1 MMKPITAPITS
12 PIKSTTTAPINAPE
26 NDRMAESFDIPE
38 SHRAAMDRE
47 DINPSARRSGAP
59 VGHNDA
65 SRRGS
70 GLEDVDPGLGIPDD
84 LAPGIKAA
92 ALRSGMRYESFVQ
105 QLISCAFAQVKFW
118 QQSDVERLFWLA
130 DRLGLDPL
138 ERDLIALEQ
147 RESFPAS
154 VAFMITLDGWV
165 KLLHRHPRFRG
176 LSFEEGPVDEHGF
189 PLWQSCSLYW
199 EGFQCPWVVRE
210 WACEH
215 RSLHESWLY
224 HPRRML
230 RHKALTQCARLALGV
245 GGGFWA
251 VGPQLE
257 ADLTSPFELSDEHQA
272 TPAPQHLKARPSK
285 RPTTTQALKSAISA
299 HLG

>member
-1 MMKPITAPITS
+1 M
-12 PIKSTTTAPINAPE
+12 TTLI
-26 NDRMAESFDIPE
+26 NDRMAAALQVPE
-38 SHRAAMDRE
+38 THGPALGRDKVNPAGQAAAGHAPAAMLSHTHGG
-47 DINPSARRSGAP
+47 PQS
-59 VGHNDA
+59 
-65 SRRGS
+65 
-70 GLEDVDPGLGIPDD
+70 LEPGLGVPDD
-84 LAPGIKAA
+84 LAPGTKAA

-138 ERDLIALEQ
+138 ERDLIAIEQ
-147 RESFPAS
+147 RDPDPFAAS

-176 LSFEEGPVDEHGF
+176 LSFEEGPNDEHGL

-199 EGFQCPWVVRE
+199 EGFACPLLVRE

-215 RSLHESWLY
+215 RSLHESWLN

-251 VGPQLE
+251 VGAQLE
-257 ADLTSPFELSDEHQA
+257 AVPASPYELSDEHQA
-272 TPAPQHLKARPSK
+272 TSSPHDLKAKPLK
-285 RPTTTQALKSAISA
+285 RPTTTEALKSAISA
-299 HLG
+299 QVS

>member
-1 MMKPITAPITS
+1 
-12 PIKSTTTAPINAPE
+12 
-26 NDRMAESFDIPE
+26 
-38 SHRAAMDRE
+38 
-47 DINPSARRSGAP
+47 
-59 VGHNDA
+59 
-65 SRRGS
+65 
-70 GLEDVDPGLGIPDD
+70 
-84 LAPGIKAA
+84 
-92 ALRSGMRYESFVQ
+92 MRYESFVQ

>member
-1 MMKPITAPITS
+1 MITPMTET
-12 PIKSTTTAPINAPE
+12 P
-26 NDRMAESFDIPE
+26 
-38 SHRAAMDRE
+38 AAKLNHTPHGGTQDFE
-47 DINPSARRSGAP
+47 
-59 VGHNDA
+59 
-65 SRRGS
+65 
-70 GLEDVDPGLGIPDD
+70 PGLGIPDD
-84 LAPGIKAA
+84 LAPGIRTA

-105 QLISCAFAQVKFW
+105 QLVSCAFAQVKFW

-147 RESFPAS
+147 REPFPAS

-176 LSFEEGPVDEHGF
+176 LSFEEGPVDEHGL
-189 PLWQSCSLYW
+189 PLWQSCTLYW
-199 EGFQCPWVVRE
+199 EGFECPWVVRE

-215 RSLHESWLY
+215 RSLHESWLN

-251 VGPQLE
+251 LGDQLE
-257 ADLTSPFELSDEHQA
+257 AVPSSPFEVKDEQRQKYAAPLSKEGQ
-272 TPAPQHLKARPSK
+272 TT
-285 RPTTTQALKSAISA
+285 RPTTTQALKNAISVP
-299 HLG
+299 G